1 MGNIWKEFLAGRPFS
16 HKVGAVTAVVLAVF
30 QIYTALFGVF
40 DALIQRSVH
49 LGLALILV
57 FAFYPS
63 IGAKK
68 GRRGYLLF
76 DLFLMVL
83 SGALCA
89 FILLNYDWLANGR
102 FTMISPLSVGE
113 VIFGILLFIL
123 VLEGTRRVVG
133 NALVFCVVPF
143 ILYPFIGKYL
153 PGVLR
158 TVSLGFSDFLDFQA
172 LTLGG
177 VFGIPLSVSATEI
190 AQFIIFGAI
199 LLSTGGSTLIN
210 NLAISVAGKMVGGP
224 AKVAVVASS
233 LMGTITGSGTANV
246 ATTGCVTIP
255 LMKKAGYSPTF
266 AAAVEATA
274 SSGGQIMPP
283 VMGAAAFVMSGFTG
297 IPYVTIIG
305 YAVFPALLYY
315 LSVFTS
321 VHLEAKRMNLPG
333 ILPEMTLKETLTRYG
348 HMIIP
353 IVILVYL
360 LIAGYTPRLAG
371 GYGVISAIAA
381 SYLRPAS
388 RLTIT
393 GLLKAFESGAKG
405 MLIVVVS
412 CAAAGI
418 IVGSVELTGLGHRL
432 SSAFIEISGGM
443 LILGLFLA
451 MIIAII
457 LGCGMPTTPAYIVQA
472 ATVIPALMAMGLP
485 IHVAHMYAFY
495 FACMSLITPPVAP
508 TAYTAAA
515 IAETDGFKTG
525 WLAFRLG
532 LVGFIVPYMFVYSP
546 TILLIGDWWHV
557 GITVLTAS
565 VGVICLAAAGEGY
578 LMQPFKWYERI
589 LAIAAAIFLIV
600 PKVSF
605 VVPGLIVLASLLVI
619 QIKRKR
625 EQERG
630 REQPL

>member
-1 MGNIWKEFLAGRPFS
+1 VNKVWKEFLAGRSFS
-16 HKVGAVTAVVLAVF
+16 HKIGAVTAVVLAVF

-63 IGAKK
+63 VGAKND
-68 GRRGYLLF
+68 RRRYALL

-83 SGALCA
+83 SGGLCA
-89 FILLNYDWLANGR
+89 FILLNYDWLANVR
-102 FTMISPLSVGE
+102 FAAVSPLSIGE
-113 VIFGILLFIL
+113 VVFGILLFVL

-133 NALVFCVVPF
+133 NALVFCVIPF
-143 ILYPFIGKYL
+143 ILYPFLGKHL
-153 PGVLR
+153 PGVLH
-158 TVSLGFSDFLDFQA
+158 TVSLSFSDFLDFQT

-177 VFGIPLSVSATEI
+177 IFGIPLGVSAAEI

-224 AKVAVVASS
+224 AKVAVVASA

-255 LMKKAGYSPTF
+255 LMKRAGYSPSF

-283 VMGAAAFVMSGFTG
+283 VMGAAAFVMSGLTG
-297 IPYVTIIG
+297 IPYVKIIG

-315 LSVFTS
+315 LSVFTC

-333 ILPEMTLKETLTRYG
+333 IAPEMTLKETLRRYG

-353 IVILVYL
+353 IAILVYL

-371 GYGVISAIAA
+371 GYGVVSAIAA
-381 SYLRPAS
+381 SFLRPAS
-388 RLTIT
+388 RLTLS
-393 GLLKAFESGAKG
+393 GLLKALEASAKG
-405 MLIVVVS
+405 MLIVVLS
-412 CAAAGI
+412 CAAAGV

-472 ATVIPALMAMGLP
+472 ATVIPALIAMGLP
-485 IHVAHMYAFY
+485 LPVAHMYAFY

-515 IAETDGFKTG
+515 IAEADGFKTG
-525 WLAFRLG
+525 WIAFRLG
-532 LVGFIVPYMFVYSP
+532 IVGFIVPYMFAYSP
-546 TILLIGDWWHV
+546 TMLLIGEWWHV
-557 GITVLTAS
+557 AITVITGAI
-565 VGVICLAAAGEGY
+565 GVICLAAAGEGY
-578 LMQPFKWYERI
+578 LIQPLKWYERI
-589 LAIAAAIFLIV
+589 LGLAAAIFLIV
-600 PKVSF
+600 PKISF
-605 VVPGLIVLASLLVI
+605 AAPGFAALALLMII
-619 QIKRKR
+619 QINRKR
-625 EQERG
+625 GQNGG
-630 REQPL
+630 REQLL